1 MSLWSMDRDAFA
13 ATDSLMEQ
21 YEKREEWH
29 RLHGDGQPPKKKLEN
44 QDATYS
50 EDRVIRW

>member
-1 MSLWSMDRDAFA
+1 MSLWNLVLVRFNE
-13 ATDSLMEQ
+13 TDFLLEQ
-21 YEKREEWH
+21 FEKREEWH